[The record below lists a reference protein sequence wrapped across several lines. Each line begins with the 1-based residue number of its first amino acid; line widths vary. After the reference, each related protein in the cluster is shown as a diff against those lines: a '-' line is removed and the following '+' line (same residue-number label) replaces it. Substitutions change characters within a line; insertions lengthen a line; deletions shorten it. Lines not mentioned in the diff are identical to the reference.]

1 MRIEWSPR
9 ALDDLSDILKYVV
22 DTFGETA
29 AYHVNNEIN
38 DEVDKLAFFPQLG
51 RVYYHDTESGITYRA
66 LTSKY
71 HIILN
76 YSKGDDLKV
85 VLLWNTRRDNN
96 ELTRQLKLIN

>member
-38 DEVDKLAFFPQLG
+38 DEVEKLAFFPQLG
-51 RVYYHDTESGITYRA
+51 RIYYHDTESGITYRA

-71 HIILN
+71 HKILY
-76 YSKGDDLKV
+76 YSKGDILKV
-85 VLLWNTRRDNN
+85 VLLWYTRRDNK
-96 ELTRQLKLIN
+96 ELTRQLQTFY